1 MINGGSAPLRRRH
14 TRKAYHL
21 GSDELKCSVMRARG
35 LLTSTPVLLALAVE
49 LVLFLGLGLSGC
61 AHKGGPAPEGP
72 ARALASEAG
81 RIGRIAYEDDYTE
94 ARLVFQ
100 ALPTNAAER
109 AALRGKLLHY
119 LLDPVLALNPA
130 TLRREVRDLE
140 SDDAYDVI
148 FESFR
153 EALALY
159 DPAELW
165 SAPPRIPE
173 GEQRQLRPAAE
184 MVVALFSPRGGA
196 EQVALALAAL
206 TTMAP
211 DVRDWRDRLD
221 QVIRW
226 TDEANALGDR
236 GPRKSNSAVDVL
248 EGALGDW
255 PAPAV
260 ITRLDALYLARQQ
273 RVVSGLRRPGAGES
287 ARRALGELLLAHGD
301 EVQRAVVS
309 MGGVYL
315 RAGLIGE
322 AARRTAAL
330 AGQTGDD
337 PELRGLLVA
346 AAKPDAAAADYLALA
361 RRFLPRI
368 EFLGG
373 TATESPDPLI
383 ALRVLEAGIAR
394 RPDSPELLV
403 LSSHVARL
411 LASYFLA
418 IRRLEEAQALLE
430 RAPAAAGDLP
440 ARVSAELIELYF
452 LRLRLRLDPERDTPA
467 YAEADALKQRFVETR
482 KRFQSAE
489 MKVKA
494 ADIDFELARS
504 YVNAGQIDR
513 AEPLFLRARDEGE
526 PTAEVTIELANLAL
540 KRGDPRRAA
549 QIIREGLD
557 ALRAAQAQARD
568 TIGSVEGRARL
579 ERLLGECTEASG
591 DHNGAAAAWRS
602 ALIGWERLMIE
613 HLRRKNLGESAE
625 AAVEVGRLLYLLGR
639 PAEGLQK
646 FDEAIEADGDRD
658 QTYIDVIAF
667 LVQHGEADAALGIYH
682 RGLSRPGRAV
692 SEYVKVYT
700 SLWVLDLSR
709 RTSKLPDAKAEAFLR
724 TLDRRHGELRPR
736 RGAAWYHLLAR
747 YAVGQLSY
755 EKMLAAADTTGK
767 RAEIYFYEGMR
778 RLADGKSDDAH
789 QLWQKVIDTRMF
801 SFFEFDMAS
810 RYLRVGAPTAPAA
823 PLTRASSTET
833 I

>member
-1 MINGGSAPLRRRH
+1 
-14 TRKAYHL
+14 
-21 GSDELKCSVMRARG
+21 MRARR
-35 LLTSTPVLLALAVE
+35 LPSSMLVCFLALLAPA
-49 LVLFLGLGLSGC
+49 LSGC
-61 AHKGGPAPEGP
+61 AHHGPPAPEGP
-72 ARALASEAG
+72 SRALATEAG
-81 RIGRIAYEDDYTE
+81 RIGKIAYEDDFTE

-100 ALPTNAAER
+100 ALPANAPER

-119 LLDPVLALNPA
+119 LLDPVLALNPTA
-130 TLRREVRDLE
+130 LKREVRDLE
-140 SDDAYDVI
+140 NDDVYDTI
-148 FESFR
+148 FDSFR
-153 EALALY
+153 DALSLY

-165 SAPPRIPE
+165 SSPPRIPE
-173 GEQRQLRPAAE
+173 AEQRLLRPAAE
-184 MVVALFSPRGGA
+184 LVVSVFSPRGGA

-211 DVRDWRDRLD
+211 EVRDWRDRLD
-221 QVIRW
+221 QVVRW
-226 TDEANALGDR
+226 TEEANSLSDR
-236 GPRKSNSAVDVL
+236 GPRRSSSAIDVL

-260 ITRLDALYLARQQ
+260 IQRLDALYLERQQ
-273 RVVSGLRRPGAGES
+273 RVVSGMRRPGTGES

-322 AARRTAAL
+322 AARRTNVL

-346 AAKPDAAAADYLALA
+346 AAKPDAAAADFLALA

-373 TATESPDPLI
+373 TASDAPDPVI

-394 RPDSPELLV
+394 HPSNAEMLV

-411 LASYFLA
+411 LSSYFLA
-418 IRRLEEAQALLE
+418 IRRLEEAQAILE
-430 RAPAAAGDLP
+430 RTPAAAELN

-452 LRLRLRLDPERDTPA
+452 LRLRLRLDPERDAPA
-467 YAEADALKQRFVETR
+467 YAEADALKQRFAETR
-482 KRFQSAE
+482 QRFQSAD

-513 AEPLFLRARDEGE
+513 AEPLFLRAREEGE
-526 PTAEVTIELANLAL
+526 PTAEVTVELANLAL

-549 QIIREGLD
+549 QIVREGLD
-557 ALRAAQAQARD
+557 SLRNAQSSTRD
-568 TIGSVEGRARL
+568 TIGSVEGRSRL
-579 ERLLGECTEASG
+579 ERLLGDCTDAAG
-591 DHNGAAAAWRS
+591 DHSGAEAAWRGS
-602 ALIGWERLMIE
+602 LIGWERLMIE
-613 HLRRKNLGESAE
+613 HLRRKNLAESAE

-639 PAEGLQK
+639 HAEGLQK

-658 QTYIDVIAF
+658 QSYIDTIAF
-667 LVQHGEADAALGIYH
+667 LVQQGETDAALSVYH
-682 RGLSRPGRAV
+682 RALARPGRAV

-709 RTSKLPDAKAEAFLR
+709 RTSKLSDPKAEAFLR
-724 TLDRRHGELRPR
+724 TLDRRHGDLRPR

-747 YAVGQLSY
+747 YAVGQLTY
-755 EKMLAAADTTGK
+755 EKMLAAADTSGK

-789 QLWQKVIDTRMF
+789 ELWQKVIETRMF

-810 RYLRVGAPTAPAA
+810 RYLRFGAPTSPAP
-823 PLTRASSTET
+823 PSTTRSGSTET

>member
-1 MINGGSAPLRRRH
+1 VVVVVLA
-14 TRKAYHL
+14 A
-21 GSDELKCSVMRARG
+21 G
-35 LLTSTPVLLALAVE
+35 LTP
-49 LVLFLGLGLSGC
+49 GLSGC
-61 AHKGGPAPEGP
+61 AHKSAPAPEGP
-72 ARALASEAG
+72 SRALASEAG
-81 RIGRIAYEDDYTE
+81 RIGRIAYEDDFTE

-100 ALPTNAAER
+100 ALPPNASER
-109 AALRGKLLHY
+109 AALRTKLLHY

-140 SDDAYDVI
+140 NDDVYDVI

-153 EALALY
+153 DALSLY

-173 GEQRQLRPAAE
+173 AEQRMLRPAGE
-184 MVVALFSPRGGA
+184 LVVSVFSPRGGG
-196 EQVALALAAL
+196 EQVTLALAAL
-206 TTMAP
+206 STMQP
-211 DVRDWRDRLD
+211 ESREWRDRLD
-221 QVIRW
+221 QVISW
-226 TDEANALGDR
+226 TEEANALAER
-236 GPRKSNSAVDVL
+236 GPRRSTSAVDVL
-248 EGALGDW
+248 EAALGDW

-260 ITRLDALYLARQQ
+260 IRRLDSMYIGRQQ
-273 RVVSGLRRPGAGES
+273 RVLSGMRRPGSGES

-301 EVQRAVVS
+301 EIQRAVVS
-309 MGGVYL
+309 LGGVYL

-322 AARRTAAL
+322 AARRTAVL

-373 TATESPDPLI
+373 TASDAPDPVI

-394 RPDSPELLV
+394 RPDDAELLV

-411 LASYFLA
+411 LSSYFLA
-418 IRRLEEAQALLE
+418 IRRLEEAQLVLE
-430 RAPAAAGDLP
+430 HTPAAGDLTG
-440 ARVSAELIELYF
+440 RVSAELIELYF
-452 LRLRLRLDPERDTPA
+452 LRLRLRLDPERDAPA
-467 YAEADALKQRFVETR
+467 FAEADVLKQRFAETR
-482 KRFQSAE
+482 QRFQSAD

-504 YVNAGQIDR
+504 YVNTGQIDR
-513 AEPLFLRARDEGE
+513 AEPLFLRARAEGE
-526 PTAEVTIELANLAL
+526 PTAEVTVELANLAL
-540 KRGDPRRAA
+540 KRGDPARAA

-557 ALRAAQAQARD
+557 AIRAAQSSSRD

-579 ERLLGECTEASG
+579 ERLLGECTEAAG
-591 DHNGAAAAWRS
+591 DHSGAEASWRS

-613 HLRRKNLGESAE
+613 HLRRKNLAESAE
-625 AAVEVGRLLYLLGR
+625 AAVEMGRLLYLLGR
-639 PAEGLQK
+639 HAEGLQK
-646 FDEAIEADGDRD
+646 FEEALEADPDRD

-667 LVQHGEADAALGIYH
+667 LVQNGEADTAMAVHHRALA
-682 RGLSRPGRAV
+682 RPGRAV

-709 RTSKLPDAKAEAFLR
+709 RAGKLADAKADAYLR

-736 RGAAWYHLLAR
+736 RGSTWYRVLAR
-747 YAVGQLSY
+747 YATGQINY
-755 EKMLAAADTTGK
+755 AQALAAANTNGK

-778 RLADGKSDDAH
+778 KLSDGKPDDAH
-789 QLWQKVIDTRMF
+789 QFWQKVIETRMF

-810 RYLRVGAPTAPAA
+810 RYLRLGAPTAPAA
-823 PLTRASSTET
+823 PPSPRTPASET

>member
-1 MINGGSAPLRRRH
+1 
-14 TRKAYHL
+14 
-21 GSDELKCSVMRARG
+21 MRAR
-35 LLTSTPVLLALAVE
+35 LLPTSMAAGVVALLIASAP
-49 LVLFLGLGLSGC
+49 GLSGC
-61 AHKGGPAPEGP
+61 AHRGGPPPDGP
-72 ARALASEAG
+72 ARALSSEAG
-81 RIGRIAYEDDYTE
+81 RIGRIAYEDDFME

-100 ALPTNAAER
+100 ALPPNAPER
-109 AALRGKLLHY
+109 ASLRSKLLHY
-119 LLDPVLALNPA
+119 LLDPVLALNHTA
-130 TLRREVRDLE
+130 LRREVRDLE
-140 SDDAYDVI
+140 SDDVYDVI

-173 GEQRQLRPAAE
+173 AEQRLLRPAAE
-184 MVVALFSPRGGA
+184 LVVSVFSPRGGA

-206 TTMAP
+206 STMAP

-221 QVIRW
+221 QVVRW
-226 TDEANALGDR
+226 TEEANALGDR
-236 GPRKSNSAVDVL
+236 GPRKSSSAIDVL

-260 ITRLDALYLARQQ
+260 ILRLDGLYLERQR
-273 RVVSGLRRPGAGES
+273 RVVTGLRRPGSGES

-301 EVQRAVVS
+301 EIQRAVVS

-322 AARRTAAL
+322 AARRTATL

-337 PELRGLLVA
+337 PELRVLLVA

-368 EFLGG
+368 DFLGG
-373 TATESPDPLI
+373 TASEAPDPII

-394 RPDSPELLV
+394 RPNDAELLV

-411 LASYFLA
+411 LSSYFLA
-418 IRRLEEAQALLE
+418 IRRLEEAQLVLE
-430 RAPAAAGDLP
+430 RTPTAGDL
-440 ARVSAELIELYF
+440 AGRVSAELIELYF

-467 YAEADALKQRFVETR
+467 YAEADALKQRFAETR
-482 KRFQSAE
+482 QRFKSTD
-489 MKVKA
+489 MKIKP

-504 YVNAGQIDR
+504 YVNTGQIDR
-513 AEPLFLRARDEGE
+513 AEPLFLRAREQGE
-526 PTAEVTIELANLAL
+526 PTAEVTVELANLAL
-540 KRGDPRRAA
+540 KRGDPRRAS
-549 QIIREGLD
+549 QIAREGVD
-557 ALRAAQAQARD
+557 ALRAAQNAARD

-579 ERLLGECTEASG
+579 ERLLGDCTDAAG
-591 DHNGAAAAWRS
+591 DHSGAEAAWRS

-613 HLRRKNLGESAE
+613 HLRRKNLGETAE

-639 PAEGLQK
+639 HGEGLQK

-667 LVQHGEADAALGIYH
+667 LVQHGETDAALGVYH
-682 RGLSRPGRAV
+682 RALSRPGRAV

-709 RTSKLPDAKAEAFLR
+709 RTSKLSDPKAEAFLR
-724 TLDRRHGELRPR
+724 TLDRRHGDLRPR
-736 RGAAWYHLLAR
+736 RGAAWYRLLAR

-810 RYLRVGAPTAPAA
+810 RYLRVGAPTAPST
-823 PLTRASSTET
+823 PSPRSASIET

>member
-1 MINGGSAPLRRRH
+1 MLVCVLA
-14 TRKAYHL
+14 
-21 GSDELKCSVMRARG
+21 
-35 LLTSTPVLLALAVE
+35 LLAPV
-49 LVLFLGLGLSGC
+49 FSGC
-61 AHKGGPAPEGP
+61 AHHGPPAPEGP
-72 ARALASEAG
+72 SRAVATEAG
-81 RIGRIAYEDDYTE
+81 RIGKIAYEDDFTE

-100 ALPTNAAER
+100 ALPATAAER
-109 AALRGKLLHY
+109 VVLRGKLLHY
-119 LLDPVLALNPA
+119 LLDPVLALNPT
-130 TLRREVRDLE
+130 TLKREVRDLE
-140 SDDAYDVI
+140 NDDVYDTI
-148 FESFR
+148 FDSFR
-153 EALALY
+153 DALSLY

-173 GEQRQLRPAAE
+173 AEQRLLRPAAE
-184 MVVALFSPRGGA
+184 LVVAVFSPRGGA

-211 DVRDWRDRLD
+211 EVRDYRDRLD
-221 QVIRW
+221 QVVRW
-226 TDEANALGDR
+226 TEEANAYGDR
-236 GPRKSNSAVDVL
+236 GPRRSSSAVDVL

-260 ITRLDALYLARQQ
+260 VQRLDALYLERQQ
-273 RVVSGLRRPGAGES
+273 RVVSGMRRPGTGES

-322 AARRTAAL
+322 AARRTNVL

-346 AAKPDAAAADYLALA
+346 AAKPDAAAADFLALA

-368 EFLGG
+368 DFLGG
-373 TATESPDPLI
+373 TASDAPDPII

-394 RPDSPELLV
+394 RPDNAEMLV

-411 LASYFLA
+411 LSSYFLA
-418 IRRLEEAQALLE
+418 IRRLEEAQAILE
-430 RAPAAAGDLP
+430 RTPAAAELN

-452 LRLRLRLDPERDTPA
+452 LRLRLRLDPERDAPA
-467 YAEADALKQRFVETR
+467 YAEADALKQRFAETR
-482 KRFQSAE
+482 QRFQSAD

-513 AEPLFLRARDEGE
+513 AEPLFLRAREEGE

-549 QIIREGLD
+549 QIVREGLD
-557 ALRAAQAQARD
+557 AIRGAQSSARD
-568 TIGSVEGRARL
+568 TIGSVEGRSRL
-579 ERLLGECTEASG
+579 ERLLGDCTDAAG
-591 DHNGAAAAWRS
+591 DHSGAEAAWRGS
-602 ALIGWERLMIE
+602 LIGWERLMIE

-639 PAEGLQK
+639 HAEGLQK

-658 QTYIDVIAF
+658 QSYIDTIAF
-667 LVQHGEADAALGIYH
+667 LVQHGEIDAALSVYH
-682 RGLSRPGRAV
+682 RALARPGRAV

-709 RTSKLPDAKAEAFLR
+709 RTSKVSDAKAEAFLR
-724 TLDRRHGELRPR
+724 TLDQRHGDLRPR

-747 YAVGQLSY
+747 YAVGQLTY

-778 RLADGKSDDAH
+778 RLGDGKSDDAH
-789 QLWQKVIDTRMF
+789 ELWQKVIETRMF

-810 RYLRVGAPTAPAA
+810 RYLRFGAPTSPAA
-823 PLTRASSTET
+823 PSPRSSTTET

>member
-1 MINGGSAPLRRRH
+1 
-14 TRKAYHL
+14 
-21 GSDELKCSVMRARG
+21 MRARR
-35 LLTSTPVLLALAVE
+35 LPSSMLVCFLALLAPA
-49 LVLFLGLGLSGC
+49 LSGC
-61 AHKGGPAPEGP
+61 AHHGPPAPEGP
-72 ARALASEAG
+72 SRALATEAG
-81 RIGRIAYEDDYTE
+81 RIGKIAYEDDFTE

-100 ALPTNAAER
+100 ALPANAPER

-119 LLDPVLALNPA
+119 LLDPVLALNPTA
-130 TLRREVRDLE
+130 LKREVRDLE
-140 SDDAYDVI
+140 NDDVYDTI
-148 FESFR
+148 FDSFR
-153 EALALY
+153 DALSLY

-173 GEQRQLRPAAE
+173 AEQRLLRPAAE
-184 MVVALFSPRGGA
+184 LVVSVFSPRGGA

-211 DVRDWRDRLD
+211 EVRDWRDRLD
-221 QVIRW
+221 QVVRW
-226 TDEANALGDR
+226 TEEANSLGDR
-236 GPRKSNSAVDVL
+236 GPRRSSSAIDVL
-248 EGALGDW
+248 EGSLGDW

-260 ITRLDALYLARQQ
+260 IQRLDALYLERQQ
-273 RVVSGLRRPGAGES
+273 RVVSGMRRPGTGES

-322 AARRTAAL
+322 AARRTNVL

-346 AAKPDAAAADYLALA
+346 AAKPDAAAADFLALA

-373 TATESPDPLI
+373 TASDAPDPVI

-394 RPDSPELLV
+394 HPSNAEMLV

-411 LASYFLA
+411 LSSYFLA
-418 IRRLEEAQALLE
+418 IRRLEEAQAILE
-430 RAPAAAGDLP
+430 RTPAAAELN

-452 LRLRLRLDPERDTPA
+452 LRLRLRLDPERDAPA
-467 YAEADALKQRFVETR
+467 YAEADALKQRFAETR
-482 KRFQSAE
+482 QRFQSAD

-513 AEPLFLRARDEGE
+513 AEPLFLRAREEGE
-526 PTAEVTIELANLAL
+526 PTAEVTVELANLAL

-549 QIIREGLD
+549 QIVREGLD
-557 ALRAAQAQARD
+557 SLRNAQSSTRD
-568 TIGSVEGRARL
+568 TIGSVEGRSRL
-579 ERLLGECTEASG
+579 ERLLGDCTDAAG
-591 DHNGAAAAWRS
+591 DHSGAEAAWRGS
-602 ALIGWERLMIE
+602 LIGWERLMIE
-613 HLRRKNLGESAE
+613 HLRRKNLAESAE

-639 PAEGLQK
+639 HAEGLQK

-658 QTYIDVIAF
+658 QSYIDTIAF
-667 LVQHGEADAALGIYH
+667 LVQQGETDAALSVYH
-682 RGLSRPGRAV
+682 RALARPGRAV

-709 RTSKLPDAKAEAFLR
+709 RTSKLSDPKAEAFLR
-724 TLDRRHGELRPR
+724 TLDRRHGDLRPR

-747 YAVGQLSY
+747 YAVGQLTY
-755 EKMLAAADTTGK
+755 EKMLAAADTSGK

-789 QLWQKVIDTRMF
+789 ELWQKVIDTRMF

-810 RYLRVGAPTAPAA
+810 RYLRFGAPTSPAA
-823 PLTRASSTET
+823 PSSTRSGSTET

>member
-1 MINGGSAPLRRRH
+1 
-14 TRKAYHL
+14 
-21 GSDELKCSVMRARG
+21 MRARR
-35 LLTSTPVLLALAVE
+35 LPSSMLVCFLALLAPA
-49 LVLFLGLGLSGC
+49 LSGC
-61 AHKGGPAPEGP
+61 AHHGPPAPEGP
-72 ARALASEAG
+72 SRALATEAG
-81 RIGRIAYEDDYTE
+81 RIGKIAYEDDFTE

-100 ALPTNAAER
+100 ALPANAPER

-119 LLDPVLALNPA
+119 LLDPVLALNPTA
-130 TLRREVRDLE
+130 LKREVRDLE
-140 SDDAYDVI
+140 NDDVYDTI
-148 FESFR
+148 FDSFR
-153 EALALY
+153 DALSLY

-165 SAPPRIPE
+165 SSPPRIPE
-173 GEQRQLRPAAE
+173 AEQRLLRPAAE
-184 MVVALFSPRGGA
+184 LVVSVFSPRGGA

-211 DVRDWRDRLD
+211 EVRDWRDRLD
-221 QVIRW
+221 QVVRW
-226 TDEANALGDR
+226 TEEANSLSDR
-236 GPRKSNSAVDVL
+236 GPRRSSSAIDVL

-260 ITRLDALYLARQQ
+260 IQRLDALYLERQQ
-273 RVVSGLRRPGAGES
+273 RVVSGMRRPGTGES

-322 AARRTAAL
+322 AARRTNVL

-346 AAKPDAAAADYLALA
+346 AAKPDAAAADFLALA

-373 TATESPDPLI
+373 TASDAPDPVI

-394 RPDSPELLV
+394 HPSNAEMLV

-411 LASYFLA
+411 LSSYFLA
-418 IRRLEEAQALLE
+418 IRRLEEAQAILE
-430 RAPAAAGDLP
+430 RTPAAAELN

-452 LRLRLRLDPERDTPA
+452 LRLRLRLDPERDAPA
-467 YAEADALKQRFVETR
+467 YAEADALKQRFAETR
-482 KRFQSAE
+482 QRFQSAD

-513 AEPLFLRARDEGE
+513 AEPLFLRAREEGE
-526 PTAEVTIELANLAL
+526 PTAEVTVELANLAL

-549 QIIREGLD
+549 QIVREGLD
-557 ALRAAQAQARD
+557 AIRGAQSSARD
-568 TIGSVEGRARL
+568 TIGSVEGRSRL
-579 ERLLGECTEASG
+579 ERLLGDCTDAAG
-591 DHNGAAAAWRS
+591 DHSGAEAAWRGS
-602 ALIGWERLMIE
+602 LIGWERLMIE

-639 PAEGLQK
+639 HAEGLQK

-658 QTYIDVIAF
+658 QSYIDTIAF
-667 LVQHGEADAALGIYH
+667 LVQQGETDAALSVYH
-682 RGLSRPGRAV
+682 RALARPGRAV

-709 RTSKLPDAKAEAFLR
+709 RTSKLSDPKAEAFLR
-724 TLDRRHGELRPR
+724 TLDRRHGDLRPR

-747 YAVGQLSY
+747 YAVGQLTY
-755 EKMLAAADTTGK
+755 EKMLAAADTSGK
-767 RAEIYFYEGMR
+767 RAEIYFYEGMH

-789 QLWQKVIDTRMF
+789 ELWQKVIDTKMF

-810 RYLRVGAPTAPAA
+810 RYLRFGAPTSPAA
-823 PLTRASSTET
+823 PTTTRSGSTET